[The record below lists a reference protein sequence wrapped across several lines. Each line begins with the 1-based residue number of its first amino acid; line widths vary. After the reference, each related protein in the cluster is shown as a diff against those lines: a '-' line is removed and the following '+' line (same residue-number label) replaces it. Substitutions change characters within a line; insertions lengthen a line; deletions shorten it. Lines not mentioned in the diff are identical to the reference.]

1 MGIPESQTEV
11 LFASKFE
18 VQDEDSSASSHPAP
32 SGQTRLHPGP
42 SNPGTSNRGTPNC
55 SSSNFHRGGN
65 KSIETHVN
73 NRYQP
78 Y

>member
-1 MGIPESQTEV
+1 MGVPENQAEV

-18 VQDEDSSASSHPAP
+18 VQDENPPPSSHPTT
-32 SGQTRLHPGP
+32 SGQTRLHSGP
-42 SNPGTSNRGTPNC
+42 SNPGPSNSGASNC
-55 SSSNFHRGGN
+55 DSSNFHRVGN
-65 KSIETHVN
+65 KTVETHVN